1 MNTALTAREI
11 FTGHEML
18 TNKAVLVRDDKITGI
33 VSTEEVPGNYLLK
46 DLGEYM
52 LAPAFIDLQIYGGN
66 GKLFSAE
73 LTTDALDATYE
84 YCLGGG
90 CSHFMITMATNSIEK
105 FVKGIEVVRKYWTGG
120 GKGLLGLHL
129 EGPYISVAKKGAH
142 IEKFIKKPTLE
153 EVSML
158 LEKGKGVIKMITVA
172 PEVCDP
178 AIIDLLLEHKILVSA
193 GHSNASYGEATNA
206 FYQGVPAA
214 THLFNAMSPLQGRE
228 PGMVGAIY
236 DHPDVISSVV
246 CDGVHVDFASIRI
259 SKKIM
264 GQRLF
269 FITDA
274 VTEITHGEYQHIFN
288 VDHYTLPNG
297 ILSGSALSML
307 QCVKNAVEKVGI
319 PLPEALR
326 MASLYPATL
335 LGEQKKRGIIAPGA
349 NAHLILLD
357 ETLNLE
363 QVIVAGE

>member
-1 MNTALTAREI
+1 MNTAITAREI
-11 FTGHEML
+11 FTGHEIL
-18 TNKAVLVRDDKITGI
+18 TNKAILIQDDKISGI
-33 VSTEEVPGNYLLK
+33 VSLEDVPGNHLLK
-46 DLGEYM
+46 DLGGYL

-66 GKLFSAE
+66 GKLFSSE

-90 CSHFMITMATNSIEK
+90 CTHFMITMATNSIEK

-142 IEKFIKKPTLE
+142 VEKFIKKPTHE
-153 EVSML
+153 EVTML
-158 LEKGKGVIKMITVA
+158 LEKGKGVVKMITLA

-178 AIIDLLLEHKILVSA
+178 AIIDLLLEHKIVVSA
-193 GHSNASYGEATNA
+193 GHSNASYGEASDG
-206 FYQGVPAA
+206 FYRGIPAA

-236 DHPDVISSVV
+236 DHQDVMSSVV
-246 CDGVHVDFASIRI
+246 CDGIHVDFASIRI

-264 GQRLF
+264 GSRLF
-269 FITDA
+269 LITDA
-274 VTEITHGEYQHIFN
+274 VTEITHGEYQHIFH
-288 VDHYTLPNG
+288 VDRYTLPNG
-297 ILSGSALSML
+297 ILSGSALTML

-335 LGEQKKRGIIAPGA
+335 MGMQKKRGVIAPGA
-349 NAHLILLD
+349 NAHFVLLD
-357 ETLNLE
+357 ETLNLK